1 LFLIGQMDQVNT
13 TPEGT
18 SNPTQESSCQP
29 TQVNT
34 TPEVSSNPSP
44 SNPSPTPNAGQQETI
59 DTSLEPASKRLR
71 SDVWNEFKKMKV
83 NGLDNAECIWCFKR
97 LSATSKNGTNHLK

>member
-1 LFLIGQMDQVNT
+1 
-13 TPEGT
+13 
-18 SNPTQESSCQP
+18 
-29 TQVNT
+29 VNT
-34 TPEVSSNPSP
+34 TPEVS

-83 NGLDNAECIWCFKR
+83 NGLDNANASGVSNDLVPRQRMEQI
-97 LSATSKNGTNHLK
+97 T

>member
-1 LFLIGQMDQVNT
+1 MDQVNT

-44 SNPSPTPNAGQQETI
+44 TPDVGKQEEI
-59 DTSLEPASKRLR
+59 DTSLEPACL
-71 SDVWNEFKKMKV
+71 
-83 NGLDNAECIWCFKR
+83 
-97 LSATSKNGTNHLK
+97 

>member
-1 LFLIGQMDQVNT
+1 MDQVNT

-44 SNPSPTPNAGQQETI
+44 TPDVGKQEEI

-71 SDVWNEFKKMKV
+71 FVWNEFKKMKV

>member
-1 LFLIGQMDQVNT
+1 MDQVNT

-18 SNPTQESSCQP
+18 SNPTQESSCQL

-44 SNPSPTPNAGQQETI
+44 TPDVEQQEEI
-59 DTSLEPASKRLR
+59 DQA
-71 SDVWNEFKKMKV
+71 
-83 NGLDNAECIWCFKR
+83 
-97 LSATSKNGTNHLK
+97 